1 MKTDTVR
8 NKRVLKRM
16 YWDEGMSLREIG
28 DYFGV
33 SRQRIHQIF
42 IEVDLQ
48 TSGKQPLVRSALNK
62 LKKATQNGHGE

>member
-16 YWDEGMSLREIG
+16 YWDEGKSLQDIA
-28 DYFGV
+28 DHFGV

>member
-48 TSGKQPLVRSALNK
+48 TVGKHPLMRSALNK
-62 LKKATQNGHGE
+62 LKKATQISNGE